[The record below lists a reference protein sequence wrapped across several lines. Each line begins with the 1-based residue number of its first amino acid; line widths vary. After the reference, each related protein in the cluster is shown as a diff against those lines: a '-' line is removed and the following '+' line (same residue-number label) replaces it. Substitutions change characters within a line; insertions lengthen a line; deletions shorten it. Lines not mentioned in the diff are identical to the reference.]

1 MQHAPPPI
9 DFYFDFLSMYGYFAS
24 LRIDALAARHG
35 REVRWHSMLLGVS
48 VMKTMGLKPLLDTP
62 LKGDYVIR
70 DTERYARRHGLQL
83 SRKVTDSMMDP
94 RATARGF
101 YWMRMNR
108 PGHEAQFARAAFAS
122 YWRDGVDLSAPQQV
136 ASLGVAIGVDTQELL
151 TGIESDQSRSDL
163 RDAVAASLERGVFGS
178 PFFIVDDEK
187 FWGSDRLELI
197 DEWLTSGGW

>member
-1 MQHAPPPI
+1 MQNSTPPI

-62 LKGDYVIR
+62 LKGDYVIG
-70 DTERYARRHGLQL
+70 DTARYARRHGLTL
-83 SRKVTDSMMDP
+83 SRQVTDLMMDP
-94 RATARGF
+94 RAAARGF
-101 YWMRMNR
+101 YWVRRNH
-108 PGHEAQFARAAFAS
+108 PGQEAAFARAAFAS

-136 ASLGVAIGVDTQELL
+136 AGLGGAVGVASQELL
-151 TGIESDQSRSDL
+151 SGIESDQARSDL
-163 RDAVAASLERGVFGS
+163 RDAVAASLEKGVFGS
-178 PFFIVDDEK
+178 PFFMVGEEK
-187 FWGSDRLELI
+187 FWGSDRLELV

>member
-1 MQHAPPPI
+1 MQNSNPPI

-35 REVRWHSMLLGVS
+35 REVQWHSMLLGVS

-70 DTERYARRHGLQL
+70 DTARYARRHGLQL
-83 SRKVTDSMMDP
+83 RRKVTDPMMDP
-94 RATARGF
+94 RAAARGF
-101 YWMRMNR
+101 YWIRRNR
-108 PGHEAQFARAAFAS
+108 PGHEADFARAAFAS
-122 YWRDGVDLSAPQQV
+122 YWRDGVDLSAAEQV
-136 ASLGVAIGVDTQELL
+136 AGLGVTVGVDAHGLL
-151 TGIESDQSRSDL
+151 AGIESDQARSDL
-163 RDAVAASLERGVFGS
+163 RDAVAASLDKGVFGS
-178 PFFIVDDEK
+178 PFFIIGNEQ